1 MVDTLGVFVNLPD
14 TMTGKTRNWLAALLI
29 LAFPFLVF
37 LAFLIYELNRA
48 PPTDKS
54 LPGANSRNDST
65 NAVPPIPAAGT
76 NLTYTS
82 EP

>member
-48 PPTDKS
+48 QPTGRP
-54 LPGANSRNDST
+54 LPRANSRNDST
-65 NAVPPIPAAGT
+65 NAIPPVPPAGT
-76 NLTYTS
+76 NLTHTP